1 MQQVLD
7 KYKNGTTGQKHKEP
21 DSHPALNTKKLT
33 RRQFFQR
40 IGQILLIPIAGLWYA
55 TTERTKNITPVRT
68 IKIPGDIPEGIT
80 FHDMVIV
87 SKTDNKIEVFS
98 SRCTHLGC
106 KINKVENGDMVC
118 PCHGSEFSKNGNVV
132 RGPASKPLKKLPFTI
147 NSKTGELTV
156 DVVA

>member
-7 KYKNGTTGQKHKEP
+7 EYQKGTTGQNHKGQ
-21 DSHPALNTKKLT
+21 DSHSVLNTKKLT
-33 RRQFFQR
+33 RRQFLQR
-40 IGQILLIPIAGLWYA
+40 IGQILLIPLAGLWYA
-55 TTERTKNITPVRT
+55 TTERTKNMAPVKM
-68 IKIPGDIPEGIT
+68 IQIPGDIPEGIT
-80 FHDMVIV
+80 FHDSVII
-87 SKTDNKIEVFS
+87 SKKDDKVEVFS

-132 RGPASKPLKKLPFTI
+132 RGPASKPLEKLPFTI